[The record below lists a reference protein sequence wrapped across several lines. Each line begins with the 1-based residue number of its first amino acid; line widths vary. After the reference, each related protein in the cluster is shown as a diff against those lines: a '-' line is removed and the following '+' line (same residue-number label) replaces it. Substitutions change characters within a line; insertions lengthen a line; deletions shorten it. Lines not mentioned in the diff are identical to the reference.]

1 MSSLKER
8 WGLRS
13 TSCSKPLY
21 QYSQTDRIFSFLTNP
36 VAFTSFNTLRF
47 FPSDRSFSRS
57 LIPYL
62 HFLAYSRFLFCL
74 ISFVFRNGAVWA
86 STLFLFLP
94 PSPLSLALPLTFSH
108 FLSPS
113 LIPTLQLSL
122 SFLPPPFP
130 LSFFSF
136 TFPELTWTFSQSC
149 SCLQRDPDQSG
160 PDWIWRPRQH
170 FWALKWQFWD
180 AARHLIKQ
188 RSSLAPIHSSNY
200 TFLYF
205 KLSFFLPVNPWH
217 FQAARSR
224 MFPQALFC
232 FSFRRLHPFFFLS
245 VKPQSCTHHSTG
257 KNKSHSLLFPIPR
270 ELLPLP
276 APLER

>member
-8 WGLRS
+8 WGNFLF
-13 TSCSKPLY
+13 KPLY

-62 HFLAYSRFLFCL
+62 HFLAYFPLSFLPL
-74 ISFVFRNGAVWA
+74 SFVFRNGAVWA

-136 TFPELTWTFSQSC
+136 TFAELTWTFSQSC

-180 AARHLIKQ
+180 AASISSSNVPLLHL
-188 RSSLAPIHSSNY
+188 IHSSNY

-205 KLSFFLPVNPWH
+205 NCLSFF
-217 FQAARSR
+217 Q
-224 MFPQALFC
+224 
-232 FSFRRLHPFFFLS
+232 
-245 VKPQSCTHHSTG
+245 
-257 KNKSHSLLFPIPR
+257 
-270 ELLPLP
+270 
-276 APLER
+276 